1 MRLSAQHITAIR
13 AAIGSIASDVTA
25 IRLFGSRLNDEMRG
39 GDVDL
44 MVDVDR
50 PVEHPAELS
59 ARLAVRASRAIGGG
73 KVDVVLRAPNLT
85 QTSIHRIALEE
96 GELI

>member
-44 MVDVDR
+44 MVDV
-50 PVEHPAELS
+50 
-59 ARLAVRASRAIGGG
+59 
-73 KVDVVLRAPNLT
+73 VLRAPNLT